1 MSKFLSENDYVRHFR
16 NHDGHIT
23 IEDLRGVYVAK
34 KHPKYLNGDWT
45 EDDVLR
51 HFLDCFDM
59 GHHKDGVVR
68 FRFGFVASDSGRFF
82 FLGYT

>member
-1 MSKFLSENDYVRHFR
+1 MDLIAKAFAKLDKYVQSSIEKCLLLIFR

-23 IEDLRGVYVAK
+23 IEDLRGIYVAK
-34 KHPKYLNGDWT
+34 KHPKYLNGDWS

-59 GHHKDGVVR
+59 GHHKDGVVCI
-68 FRFGFVASDSGRFF
+68 
-82 FLGYT
+82 